1 MVTLNDVQY
10 KELQKKAILG
20 ESDSERLRNAFVVY
34 LQTEK
39 LMRILER
46 RK

>member
-10 KELQKKAILG
+10 KELCKKSILG
-20 ESDSERLRNAFVVY
+20 ESDSERLRNAFVSY
-34 LQTEK
+34 LHTEQLVK
-39 LMRILER
+39 ILEQ